1 MVIDRRTFLHHSAV
15 LGVAGAAELSGP
27 WVHVRGRQA
36 HDLVLRNATV
46 FDGTGG
52 AGIEADVGID
62 GDRITWVGTLRER
75 GAVELDLRG
84 LALAPGFIDIHSHAD
99 QNVLIEPRA
108 ESRIRQGVT
117 TEVVGQDGSSILYS
131 EEARHF
137 LDTQWMDRYGL
148 PFDFTD
154 VGSFL
159 DRVDRTR
166 PAVNIA
172 SMAGHGTI
180 RGAVVGG
187 ADRPASPEE
196 LDRMRAMLVEALQQG
211 AVGLSAG
218 LEYTPGAF
226 GTTDELIALAGELR
240 DPRVPSDEVAAT
252 GGVRTPSPPSPFL
265 FAAHMR
271 NEDDRLLAAIEEV
284 LNVGRGAGVSV
295 HISHL
300 KAQGQRN
307 WWKAEIALQMIDAAA
322 ADGVDVTFDRY
333 PYVAYATGLTSL
345 FPPWSREGGS
355 RRLFERLEAPDD
367 GPRVV
372 RAVRDKI
379 ALLGDW
385 NAVQI
390 TSSGATPW
398 ARGRRLG
405 DLAEERGVD
414 PMDLTVQ
421 LLRENGGSVG
431 MVGFGMSEENTARF
445 LAHDR
450 AMVASDGGAYAP
462 YGPLSGSSP
471 HPRGYGTFPRVLGHY
486 VRERGDLGLA
496 DAVAKMTL
504 RPARRLGLARDLSGG
519 DVASVQP
526 RGRLAPR
533 YMADLVAFDP
543 GTVADTATF
552 DDPHGYPRGI
562 PHVVVNGV
570 LTIRDGEHTGDLGG
584 RAVRG
589 PGRSGLLR

>member
-15 LGVAGAAELSGP
+15 LGVAGAADLSGP
-27 WVHVRGRQA
+27 WVHVRGRRD
-36 HDLVLRNATV
+36 HDLVLRGATV
-46 FDGTGG
+46 FDGTGAAG
-52 AGIEADVGID
+52 AGADVAID
-62 GDRITWVGTLRER
+62 GGRITTIGSVLER

-84 LALAPGFIDIHSHAD
+84 LALSPGFVDIHSHAD

-131 EEARHF
+131 EEARR
-137 LDTQWMDRYGL
+137 DRNEQWMDRYGI

-154 VGSFL
+154 IGSFL

-180 RGAVVGG
+180 RGAVVGY
-187 ADRPASPEE
+187 ADRPATEDE
-196 LDRMRAMLVEALQQG
+196 LGRMQRMLADALGQG

-226 GTTDELIALAGELR
+226 STTDELVGLARMLH
-240 DPRVPSDEVAAT
+240 DPSRFGDSIDLSVPRQAP
-252 GGVRTPSPPSPFL
+252 GPPSQFI

-271 NEDDRLLAAIEEV
+271 NEDDRLLSAIEEV

-295 HISHL
+295 HVSHL

-307 WWKAEIALQMIDAAA
+307 WWKAEIALEMIDAAA
-322 ADGVDVTFDRY
+322 ADGIDVTFDRY

-345 FPPWSREGGS
+345 FPPWSREGGTQ
-355 RRLFERLEAPDD
+355 RLFERLETSGE

-390 TSSGATPW
+390 TSSGSTPW

-405 DLAEERGVD
+405 DLADERGVD
-414 PMDLTVQ
+414 PLALTLD

-486 VRERGDLGLA
+486 VRDRGDLGLA
-496 DAVAKMTL
+496 DAIAKMTL
-504 RPARRLGLARDLSGG
+504 RPARRLGLARDVSGAVTG
-519 DVASVQP
+519 IEP
-526 RGRLAPR
+526 RGRLAPG

-543 GTVADTATF
+543 ATVADTATF
-552 DDPHGYPRGI
+552 DDPHGYPTGI

-570 LTIRDGEHTGDLGG
+570 LTLRDGEHTGDLGG

-589 PGRSGLLR
+589 ARAGATTR

>member
-1 MVIDRRTFLHHSAV
+1 MVIDRRTFLHHSAL
-15 LGVAGAAELSGP
+15 LGVAGASELSGP
-27 WVHVRGRQA
+27 WVHLRGRRD
-36 HDLVLRNATV
+36 HDLVLRGGIV
-46 FDGTGG
+46 FDGTGAAG
-52 AGIEADVGID
+52 AGADVAID
-62 GDRITWVGTLRER
+62 GDRITAIGSVPER

-131 EEARHF
+131 EEARR
-137 LDTQWMDRYGL
+137 DRNAQWMDRYGI

-180 RGAVVGG
+180 RGAVVGS
-187 ADRPASPEE
+187 ADRPATTDE
-196 LDRMRAMLVEALQQG
+196 LARMQRMLVDALAQG
-211 AVGLSAG
+211 AIGLSAG

-226 GTTDELIALAGELR
+226 STTDELVALARMLH
-240 DPRVPSDEVAAT
+240 DPRRFPDFSD
-252 GGVRTPSPPSPFL
+252 GVTPPNMPGPPSEFI

-295 HISHL
+295 HVSHL

-322 ADGVDVTFDRY
+322 ADGIDVTFDRY

-345 FPPWSREGGS
+345 FPPWSREGGTQ
-355 RRLFERLEAPDD
+355 RLFARLETADE

-372 RAVRDKI
+372 QAVRDKI

-414 PMDLTVQ
+414 PLALTVE
-421 LLRENGGSVG
+421 LLRENGGGVG

-496 DAVAKMTL
+496 DAIAKMTL
-504 RPARRLGLARDLSGG
+504 RPARRLGLARDVSGATTG
-519 DVASVQP
+519 IEP
-526 RGRLAPR
+526 RGRLAPG

-543 GTVADTATF
+543 TTVSDTATF
-552 DDPHGYPRGI
+552 DDPHGYPTGI
-562 PHVVVNGV
+562 PHVVVNGA
-570 LTIRDGEHTGDLGG
+570 LTLRDGEHTGDLGG
-584 RAVRG
+584 RGVRG
-589 PGRSGLLR
+589 SGRVTGMR